1 MKQFT
6 CLLAFLCISIL
17 LVGCCK
23 DVRPQPEPEK
33 IPFGVQGEN
42 ESGGQ
47 GATLGVKVVEK
58 EGAPVPAAPT
68 GVPCCDALEKK
79 LNDLILKHQ
88 QDIAML
94 QQRPAPAPSYVT
106 AAPGGLRIEHS
117 GPQFASA
124 NSALPFNLKVINPF
138 NYPVYNVRLWAYLGE
153 GLEFVSASDGGQYNP
168 QTRAI
173 EWFFPKLDANG
184 SKAVTYE
191 ARVGGTGTYEVCA
204 YATFELRECIIVKV
218 VQPNLVCEVTAPPQG
233 MVGRPFEVC
242 VVIRNTGDGPA
253 ENATAT
259 VRLPVGFQFED
270 NTNEKVWQGGT
281 VPAGGS
287 IRQCWRVTATS
298 ATRGS
303 IDVTVQG
310 AGGLSTSCG
319 SAVEVT
325 MPDLAITKSAPKRA
339 HMGREFEYSIE
350 VKNTGSSDATNVQL
364 VDQLPEGVEFKS
376 ASENGSYNGGSRSIS
391 WNLGTLRPSESRNFN
406 IVVKAMR
413 ENLDP
418 GWRNVARVTCAEGIT
433 REAEAYTIVEA
444 VPAMHIDSYDTEDP
458 VQVGDTTT
466 YVITTRNEGQKES
479 TQVQMRVKLPDQTTY
494 VAHDAATGPEAG
506 NMKINGTYDAAGRVV
521 IFDPIPVMKP
531 GDSATFKVTIRAEG
545 VGDECSTA
553 ILTFAEFTRE
563 ITVQEPTK
571 YYK

>member
-1 MKQFT
+1 
-6 CLLAFLCISIL
+6 
-17 LVGCCK
+17 
-23 DVRPQPEPEK
+23 
-33 IPFGVQGEN
+33 
-42 ESGGQ
+42 
-47 GATLGVKVVEK
+47 
-58 EGAPVPAAPT
+58 
-68 GVPCCDALEKK
+68 
-79 LNDLILKHQ
+79 
-88 QDIAML
+88 
-94 QQRPAPAPSYVT
+94 
-106 AAPGGLRIEHS
+106 
-117 GPQFASA
+117 
-124 NSALPFNLKVINPF
+124 
-138 NYPVYNVRLWAYLGE
+138 
-153 GLEFVSASDGGQYNP
+153 
-168 QTRAI
+168 
-173 EWFFPKLDANG
+173 
-184 SKAVTYE
+184 
-191 ARVGGTGTYEVCA
+191 
-204 YATFELRECIIVKV
+204 
-218 VQPNLVCEVTAPPQG
+218 

-413 ENLDP
+413 ENLIQAGATLP
-418 GWRNVARVTCAEGIT
+418 GSPAPRALPVRQRPT
-433 REAEAYTIVEA
+433 RSSKPYRPCTSTLMIRK
-444 VPAMHIDSYDTEDP
+444 
-458 VQVGDTTT
+458 
-466 YVITTRNEGQKES
+466 TRFRS
-479 TQVQMRVKLPDQTTY
+479 
-494 VAHDAATGPEAG
+494 A
-506 NMKINGTYDAAGRVV
+506 
-521 IFDPIPVMKP
+521 IPRRM
-531 GDSATFKVTIRAEG
+531 
-545 VGDECSTA
+545 
-553 ILTFAEFTRE
+553 
-563 ITVQEPTK
+563 
-571 YYK
+571 